1 MVRCGSAYAKKV
13 KPKKE
18 KEEVKVENGYC
29 IGCAK
34 AYLMRS
40 KMPHNPI
47 VAECTVNH
55 ERQVAEA
62 NQCKINS
69 FEPLVGEAVIHDKS
83 EKLLNYGK
91 REI

>member
-69 FEPLVGEAVIHDKS
+69 FEPLVGEAVIHNMIRAK
-83 EKLLNYGK
+83 NY
-91 REI
+91 